1 MLMQTFR
8 IMHRTPLV
16 LAIALLTSVSAFAQ
30 TVINDVAGLKAIAKD
45 LNGHYVLTQNIA
57 FTSAVVKGY
66 KQAANPGPLG
76 FAAWLVQELFVAKVF

>member
-30 TVINDVAGLKAIAKD
+30 TVINDVAFFGFT
-45 LNGHYVLTQNIA
+45 NGAT
-57 FTSAVVKGY
+57 
-66 KQAANPGPLG
+66 
-76 FAAWLVQELFVAKVF
+76 VQKHCLYQRCGERL